1 MTLDPGSTTE
11 HNGRVVRFGPRAET
25 GAVGKATAIG
35 AFQLTT
41 LGRRRRAGTVIE
53 IRNEIP
59 DDVPAIRDVNE
70 RAFGGRAEAQVVD
83 MLRAA
88 NKAVVSLVAQHG
100 DRVVGHILFSPVSV
114 TNAPQTFRAVG
125 LAPMSVL
132 PEFQKK
138 GIGSRLVRDGLAAC
152 QRAGYDMVVVLGHV
166 DYYPRFGFSR
176 AKDYGLENEYQALDA
191 FMVLELKNGVL
202 QTIGGLVQFAPEFR
216 EAGC

>member
-1 MTLDPGSTTE
+1 MG
-11 HNGRVVRFGPRAET
+11 GVGPT
-25 GAVGKATAIG
+25 K
-35 AFQLTT
+35 
-41 LGRRRRAGTVIE
+41 RAGIVIE
-53 IRNEIP
+53 TRNEIP

-70 RAFGGRAEAQVVD
+70 LAFGGRAEAQVVD
-83 MLRAA
+83 MLRTA

-152 QRAGYDMVVVLGHV
+152 QRAGYDIVVVLGHV

-176 AKDYGLENEYQALDA
+176 AKDHGLENEYQALDA

-202 QTIGGLVQFAPEFR
+202 QTIGGLVQFAPEFQ